1 MAQYDAGTASIKVKP
16 SFRDFVTET
25 ETQLQRY
32 NFNLDIQIGADT
44 RVAAAEIENLQR
56 IARENQTFRVD
67 ADTGVAATEIAGLRA
82 AAREPLVI
90 RTEID
95 RDSTSRVR
103 SQATRTAR
111 EIRQDLGKALDGL
124 RDAATINLRVLG
136 VVGAAGAIAEL
147 LAIAQ
152 AASKVANT
160 VALIPAIGFAGLAGA
175 GSVAT
180 GLSGIS
186 AAFKAQAAASK
197 EAGDS
202 AREHRDRLDAV
213 ADGEYRAQQ
222 ADRTHLDS
230 LRDLNTAYRDAS
242 RSIRDMNFDLD
253 DQRLATEDAAI
264 GVDEAAKRLAQ
275 VQFDPT
281 ADSITRRRA
290 QLGYEQA
297 VQRLREQQVRTQ
309 DLAQDTA
316 EANARGVEGS
326 RQVVDAKQKASDAT
340 HAQTVAERELAKVRE
355 DAGKGSA
362 AQSKA
367 DEAMAKLS
375 PNARQLVQDV
385 RALGPAWSEARKES
399 QDALTNGMG
408 AAVTHLAGQQLPNL
422 RAGMVGINGAIN
434 TGIRSSLAALAS
446 ETNKVDFRTSLDNTT
461 RAFQNAAR
469 GSDAWTNALTKLV
482 TVGSEFLPRFGDAI
496 SHAGDRFDAL
506 IQRTAADGSLKK
518 WIQDGID
525 TGKELASI
533 VGNIGSSIL
542 SVFRAAGDDGATLRK
557 LDDLTE
563 RMSKFLKSTEGQKE
577 LRDFFTM
584 ARESFERMLPVLGDL
599 PPILRGVFEGFQT
612 WSGIAMPF
620 LRAAADLLAAH
631 PGLVRD
637 VVVAYLAF
645 KTIGPIFDVVRAGI
659 NNANDAVRN
668 FRSGLSGA
676 TGPNGAGGAIAG
688 LGGLLGV
695 AGPLGAAAL
704 AIGAGA
710 GLTYLINKHQ
720 EAARAADEQREHELA
735 LQNTLD
741 KTTGKVT
748 RQTLEQAASELQ
760 QQGFLTRAESFG
772 INPQRFLLASTGQA
786 DADKAAINQQLT
798 QSIVESLGRD
808 KAYTGITRDWFQSAG
823 LNDRDIA
830 AALQGVP
837 EAVQKYADAVKK
849 YNDAL
854 GSSNRDKALP
864 DLANLKN
871 ELDDVGESAA
881 TLGGKMNGYST
892 EVGSAGERQR
902 QLNRA
907 LEGSFQL
914 TADARQR
921 FEGMGLAIQQIP
933 DGKTVVIKDTTP
945 ENLQRLRELK
955 YEIHNNLD
963 GTLTIVADTERAKA
977 DISQVTNAPYTAK
990 VDVKFAFDEAQL
1002 NVEARRALN
1011 PGSGDYTTVT
1021 GGHVGGRAKG
1031 GQLPTT
1037 GPGTE
1042 RRDGFLGVAASSGV
1056 PISWLDG
1063 GEWIIN
1069 RDSSKTYGRELAA
1082 INAGTFPKLP
1092 GHEDGGIIGAAG
1104 KSPAQLLDE
1113 YARSRSGAPYGGADD
1128 CSGFISQLANIATG
1142 LPSNA
1147 GRMSTA
1153 NEGEWLAAHGFQN
1166 GIGGAGSFRVGW
1178 VNDPSMPAGGH
1189 TAGTLPSG
1197 VNVESGGATGTVMYG
1212 GAAIGANNSLF
1223 NQHANLPMGAGPNTS
1238 GVGGIGTG
1246 DTSGVTS
1253 STVTYPQAP
1262 LPGRMS
1268 DQQIQQLQAE
1278 SAIDAAN
1285 SERNAVY
1292 ANPNS
1297 TDRDKQAADLKYQ
1310 QAQNARESLLQR
1322 GGGDTS
1328 ALSLPGIASK
1338 AAGILAQGFLAF
1350 FGLENSIF
1358 SDSNPYNR
1366 ALNTTVNFY
1375 SQKAGT
1381 LGGGYS
1387 YQPKNL
1393 PSVVTTTTPQSSV
1406 PVDDPAYRSAVPG
1419 SLNVNTDLGTTTLTL
1434 RAPTPTYQTGA
1445 GAEQWR
1451 GLATQMLAREGFN
1464 PAQVDI
1470 MLAQIQ
1476 LESGGNPSII
1486 QQVQDVNSGGNEAVG
1501 LLQVIPGTFAQYR
1514 DPSLPNDR
1522 TNPAANMAAALRY
1535 YRARYGTDLRTMWG
1549 QGHGYADGGWVEGI
1563 GGSRGDGIHARV
1575 SPGEFIVNAYDA
1587 ARNAPLLEAINSSA
1601 WSSTRITSDGFPG
1614 AGAATG
1620 TGSGHNFSTTIVEP
1634 RVADVGDLVDL
1645 AERSAQKKAIGLAAA
1660 LI

>member
-1 MAQYDAGTASIKVKP
+1 MVQLVEYSAGTASIKVRP
-16 SFRDFVTET
+16 SFRGFVEETRTE
-25 ETQLQRY
+25 LSRY
-32 NFNLDIQIGADT
+32 DFNLDIHIGADT

-56 IARENQTFRVD
+56 IARENQTFRVS
-67 ADTGVAATEIAGLRA
+67 ADTRVAAAELAGLRA
-82 AAREPLVI
+82 AARDPLVI

-213 ADGEYRAQQ
+213 ADAEYRAQQ
-222 ADRTHLDS
+222 ADRSHLDS

-242 RSIRDMNFDLD
+242 RSIRDMNFELD
-253 DQRLATEDAAI
+253 DQKLAAEDAAI

-275 VQFDPT
+275 VQFDPF

-408 AAVTHLAGQQLPNL
+408 AAVTHLADQQLPNL
-422 RAGMVGINGAIN
+422 RAGMTGINAAIN
-434 TGIRSSLAALAS
+434 TGIRSSLAALSS
-446 ETNKVDFRTSLDNTT
+446 ETNKVDFKTSLDNTT

-482 TVGSEFLPRFGDAI
+482 TVGSEFLPKMGDAVAN
-496 SHAGDRFDAL
+496 AGERFNNL
-506 IQRTAADGSLKK
+506 IQRTAGDGSLKK

-525 TGKELASI
+525 AGKELASI
-533 VGNIGSSIL
+533 TAHIGSSIA

-645 KTIGPIFDVVRAGI
+645 KTIGPIFDLVRAGI
-659 NNANDAVRN
+659 NNAGDAVRN

-695 AGPLGAAAL
+695 AGPLGVAAL

-772 INPQRFLLASTGQA
+772 INPQRFLRASTGQA
-786 DADKAAINQQLT
+786 DADKNAINQQLT
-798 QSIVESLGRD
+798 QTIVESLGRD
-808 KAYTGITRDWFQSAG
+808 KAYTGITRGWFQSAG

-892 EVGSAGERQR
+892 EVGTAGERQ
-902 QLNRA
+902 QQMTRA
-907 LEGSFQL
+907 LEGTFQL
-914 TADARQR
+914 TGEASKR
-921 FEGMGLAIQQIP
+921 FQEMGLSVQQVP

-945 ENLQRLRELK
+945 ENIQRLKDLK
-955 YEIHNNLD
+955 YEVHNNLD
-963 GTLTIVADTERAKA
+963 GTLTITADTERAKA
-977 DISQVTNAPYTAK
+977 DISQVTNAPYTAN
-990 VDVKFAFDEAQL
+990 VQVKWDFEHLDLKSEA
-1002 NVEARRALN
+1002 VRALN
-1011 PGSGDYTTVT
+1011 QDVDNIDKRWTRADGGPIEGGIPGKDSVPILGMPGEHVLTTADVE
-1021 GGHVGGRAKG
+1021 RLG
-1031 GQLPTT
+1031 GQAGVYRFRAALAR
-1037 GPGTE
+1037 GQVPGY
-1042 RRDGFLGVAASSGV
+1042 A
-1056 PISWLDG
+1056 DG
-1063 GEWIIN
+1063 GE
-1069 RDSSKTYGRELAA
+1069 
-1082 INAGTFPKLP
+1082 
-1092 GHEDGGIIGAAG
+1092 IGASG
-1104 KSPAQLLDE
+1104 KPPAQLLDE

-1223 NQHANLPMGAGPNTS
+1223 NQHANLPMGAGPSTS

-1246 DTSGVTS
+1246 DSSGVTS
-1253 STVTYPQAP
+1253 SSVTYPQAP

-1278 SAIDAAN
+1278 AAIDAAN

-1310 QAQNARESLLQR
+1310 QAQNARESTLQSR
-1322 GGGDTS
+1322 AGDTAS
-1328 ALSLPGIASK
+1328 LSLPGIASK
-1338 AAGILAQGFLAF
+1338 AAGILAQGFLSF

-1375 SQKAGT
+1375 SQRGGA

-1393 PSVVTTTTPQSSV
+1393 PSMATTVTPQSSATV
-1406 PVDDPAYRSAVPG
+1406 NDPSLQTLVPG
-1419 SLNVNTDLGTTTLTL
+1419 SDQSGYQVNPDLGTTTLTL
-1434 RAPTPTYQTGA
+1434 RAPTPRYQPGS

-1451 GLATQMLAREGFN
+1451 GLATQMLIREGFN

-1476 LESGGNPSII
+1476 SESGGNPSIV

-1501 LLQVIPGTFAQYR
+1501 LLQVIPSTFAQYR

-1535 YRARYGTDLRTMWG
+1535 YRARYGNNLSTMWG
-1549 QGHGYADGGWVEGI
+1549 QGHGYADGGWVDGP
-1563 GGSRGDGIHARV
+1563 GGSRGDGIRARV

-1601 WSSTRITSDGFPG
+1601 WSPVRVGSDSFTRPT
-1614 AGAATG
+1614 AAATA
-1620 TGSGHNFSTTIVEP
+1620 GHNFSTTIVEP

-1645 AERSAQKKAIGLAAA
+1645 AERSAQKKSIGLAAA